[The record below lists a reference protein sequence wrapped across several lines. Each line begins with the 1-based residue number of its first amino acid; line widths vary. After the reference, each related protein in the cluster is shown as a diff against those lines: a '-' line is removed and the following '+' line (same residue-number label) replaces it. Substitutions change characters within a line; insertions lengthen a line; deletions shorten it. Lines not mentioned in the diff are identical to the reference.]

1 MGFPSPGSGRAED
14 DGYILLS
21 APAKLCVPGGLP
33 STGQPG
39 RQHPGKRGGVTR
51 VSCFLD
57 SERLPFVVLNYA
69 AGKKTGSWE
78 GQPFVWKGPFVF
90 QPVFHLKEIRNLSL
104 CGDYGKGER
113 VSYLSARQ
121 FFQTTDSVTG
131 EQGAG
136 RAVVT

>member
-1 MGFPSPGSGRAED
+1 M
-14 DGYILLS
+14 
-21 APAKLCVPGGLP
+21 
-33 STGQPG
+33 
-39 RQHPGKRGGVTR
+39 TR

-121 FFQTTDSVTG
+121 FFPTTDSVTG

>member
-1 MGFPSPGSGRAED
+1 M
-14 DGYILLS
+14 
-21 APAKLCVPGGLP
+21 
-33 STGQPG
+33 
-39 RQHPGKRGGVTR
+39 TR

-57 SERLPFVVLNYA
+57 SERLPFVVL
-69 AGKKTGSWE
+69 
-78 GQPFVWKGPFVF
+78 WKGPFVF

>member
-1 MGFPSPGSGRAED
+1 MFFGLRKAAFCCFE
-14 DGYILLS
+14 
-21 APAKLCVPGGLP
+21 LC
-33 STGQPG
+33 S
-39 RQHPGKRGGVTR
+39 RQ
-51 VSCFLD
+51 
-57 SERLPFVVLNYA
+57 
-69 AGKKTGSWE
+69 KTGSWE

>member
-1 MGFPSPGSGRAED
+1 M
-14 DGYILLS
+14 
-21 APAKLCVPGGLP
+21 
-33 STGQPG
+33 
-39 RQHPGKRGGVTR
+39 TR

-90 QPVFHLKEIRNLSL
+90 QPVFHLKKIRNLSL